1 MVDIYNVFFDGGDAK
16 CTDPKA
22 LNFSYEPLSDGYSAF
37 VTHKV
42 EVESNK
48 AFLKK
53 KIFYFVFCLLP
64 LLIGLLAFL
73 MIPYLFILG
82 KFFYGFLTLFFCPLL
97 VMAGAGLLMDNR
109 TIFFNKKSGKY
120 YRKALY
126 VHRIGMREN
135 LEGNISD
142 IISLQLI
149 EKYVSSESG
158 GYNKS
163 YELNLVVNDG
173 KRVNIID
180 HSNYAE
186 MLLSAKK
193 LAVFLGVPIWKYTV

>member
-1 MVDIYNVFFDGGDAK
+1 MVHVYNILFDGLDAK
-16 CTDPKA
+16 CADPKA
-22 LNFSYEPLSDGYSAF
+22 LSLSYEPLSDGYSAF
-37 VTHKV
+37 ITHKV

-53 KIFYFVFCLLP
+53 KSFYFVFCLFP
-64 LLIGLLAFL
+64 LLIGLIAFF
-73 MIPYLFILG
+73 MIPYLFVSG

-97 VMAGAGLLMDNR
+97 CMAGAGLLMDNR
-109 TIFFNKKSGKY
+109 AIFFNQKSGKY

-142 IISLQLI
+142 IIALQLI
-149 EKYVSSESG
+149 EKCVSSESG

-186 MLLSAKK
+186 MLFSAKK